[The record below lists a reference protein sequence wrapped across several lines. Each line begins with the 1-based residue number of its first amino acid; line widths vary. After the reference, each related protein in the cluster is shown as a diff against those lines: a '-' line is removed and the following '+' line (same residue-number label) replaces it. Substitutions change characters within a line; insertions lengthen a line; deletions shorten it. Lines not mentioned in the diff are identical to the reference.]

1 MRKIGAICLGI
12 TALAAVVLSP
22 LPAAAFGFHLGP
34 FHFGLPSV
42 GHHYY
47 RHRLYMPATPHETR
61 TRPKHFARSE
71 TGALNESESS
81 KGMTSALLYPSIAL
95 PSMIDNIFFPAY
107 SSEWPFGYQAIFIA
121 AFAKNPR
128 QDPNLCQAPVDP
140 NAIVGRISNVVTP
153 TANQSELLQ
162 KLGSALGAASGY
174 LAKLCPKEIPAQPV
188 GRLQLMESQLV
199 ELTMALNVVRQPL
212 LDFEQS
218 LNADQQSRLAVAS
231 SQGSL
236 DRQAESGNI
245 AGGCGSL
252 KRDRWVA
259 Q

>member
-1 MRKIGAICLGI
+1 MQKIGAVLGI

-71 TGALNESESS
+71 TGALNESE
-81 KGMTSALLYPSIAL
+81 
-95 PSMIDNIFFPAY
+95 
-107 SSEWPFGYQAIFIA
+107 WPFGYQAIFIA

-153 TANQSELLQ
+153 IANQSELLQ